1 MFTRP
6 NLIMGTNYGGT
17 TKACFMTCVAD
28 AEAVCLFKLRN
39 LIVGFPE
46 YLLIERAKLL

>member
-1 MFTRP
+1 
-6 NLIMGTNYGGT
+6 MGTNYGGT
-17 TKACFMTCVAD
+17 TKACFITRVAD